1 MLRFVTDLQ
10 FSKSNIMKSFIT
22 MIWSFINSK
31 IHTANVQ
38 KEVMINPVRE
48 NQLSVNN
55 WTSLSYVQMS
65 NNAISFTLLPPI
77 LYPKKK
83 DCKV

>member
-1 MLRFVTDLQ
+1 
-10 FSKSNIMKSFIT
+10 

-31 IHTANVQ
+31 IHATNVQ
-38 KEVMINPVRE
+38 KELMINLVRE